1 MKLIWNS
8 IGALLIFG
16 AIVLQHTRIEE
27 LSIGLGLSWTFSKM
41 IPYVLEFIL
50 VVYSGA
56 LLTQFFKGNRMRQKL
71 IMIASIFIFSGIAFA
86 IHPIYEGDF
95 AHEAEELVATSDD
108 IKTGLTMV
116 ALPGCPYCLERIA
129 TLNAL
134 HEELGNLPITVV
146 MLEGDT
152 LAMHDYVQRLK
163 PGITVV
169 PAQNSTILGGVV
181 EGSYPSFFFKNEGGF
196 AYRWNQVG
204 FGTGALDWLAEQSNS
219 H

>member
-1 MKLIWNS
+1 
-8 IGALLIFG
+8 
-16 AIVLQHTRIEE
+16 
-27 LSIGLGLSWTFSKM
+27 
-41 IPYVLEFIL
+41 
-50 VVYSGA
+50 
-56 LLTQFFKGNRMRQKL
+56 
-71 IMIASIFIFSGIAFA
+71 
-86 IHPIYEGDF
+86 
-95 AHEAEELVATSDD
+95 
-108 IKTGLTMV
+108 MV

-129 TLNAL
+129 TLNVL

-169 PAQNSTILGGVV
+169 PAQNSTILGGLV